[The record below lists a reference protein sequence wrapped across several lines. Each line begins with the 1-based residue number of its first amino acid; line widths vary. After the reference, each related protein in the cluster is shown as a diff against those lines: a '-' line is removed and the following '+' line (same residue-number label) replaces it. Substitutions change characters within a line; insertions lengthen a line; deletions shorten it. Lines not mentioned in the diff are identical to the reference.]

1 MESFVSAR
9 ARSHYILFC
18 IATFLAFLTMST
30 LAYLA
35 VVLHSLNYSTEKIG
49 FVLSSPFV
57 PTIIGTLVVGR
68 LMQNFRAIK
77 IAITGL
83 LICSCCFLAMQAG
96 VEQPYLLTFLRGTL
110 GLGFGLFFSSA
121 MLFTRSLLQ
130 GPNVPYYFGI
140 YASMLPLPNIIGPTI
155 MELYY
160 DKIGI
165 EGLFLTLG
173 IPLLLGLLLLVWIA
187 RHDDPAAAME
197 THSDSQTSYLD
208 VFKKKS
214 NYLPMSG
221 VIVVGFL
228 WGFIASF
235 LALYLS
241 KNHIPMIYYFMP
253 ATGAL
258 FLSRLF
264 LVKHII
270 RYPIATG
277 VGFGFACMTLGNL
290 FLFFPSSLSVILAGG
305 IFGLG
310 YSFAFPLLSTWF
322 SDQYPIHERAKPTAI
337 FNACFQFGICLI
349 PLISGYIIANFS
361 TTTVLIGLVGV
372 AAVFTGLMFL
382 NRSAGKLGVE

>member
-35 VVLHSLNYSTEKIG
+35 VVLDNLNYSTEKIG

-57 PTIIGTLVVGR
+57 PTIVGTLVVGR

-83 LICSCCFLAMQAG
+83 LICSTCFLAMQVG
-96 VEQPYLLTFLRGTL
+96 VEQPFFLTFLRGTL

-121 MLFTRSLLQ
+121 MMFARSLLQ

-140 YASMLPLPNIIGPTI
+140 YVSMLPLPNIIGPSM

-165 EGLFLTLG
+165 EGLFLALG
-173 IPLLLGLLLLVWIA
+173 VPLVLGLFLLIWIA
-187 RHDDPAAAME
+187 RHGDPESVENNLPA
-197 THSDSQTSYLD
+197 SQISYLD
-208 VFKKKS
+208 VFKKRS

-241 KNHIPMIYYFMP
+241 NNHISMIYYFMP

-264 LVKHII
+264 LVKRII

-277 VGFGFACMTLGNL
+277 VGFGFACMTLGNF
-290 FLFFPSSLSVILAGG
+290 FLFIPSIPTVILAGG

-322 SDQYPIHERAKPTAI
+322 SDHYPIHERAKPTAI

-361 TTTVLIGLVGV
+361 TTTVLIGLVGM
-372 AAVFTGLMFL
+372 AAIFAGLMFL

>member
-1 MESFVSAR
+1 
-9 ARSHYILFC
+9 
-18 IATFLAFLTMST
+18 MST

-35 VVLHSLNYSTEKIG
+35 VVLDNLHYSTERIG
-49 FVLSSPFV
+49 FVLSSPFL
-57 PTIIGTLVVGR
+57 PTIFGTLIVGR
-68 LMQNFRAIK
+68 LMQSFSAIH

-83 LICSCCFLAMQAG
+83 LLCSTCFLFMQYG
-96 VEQPYLLTFLRGTL
+96 VHQPLVLTALRGTL

-121 MLFTRSLLQ
+121 MLFARSLLK
-130 GPNVPYYFGI
+130 GPNVPYFFGI
-140 YASMLPLPNIIGPTI
+140 YVSMLPLPNIIGPSI
-155 MELYY
+155 MEIYY
-160 DKIGI
+160 DRIGI
-165 EGLFLTLG
+165 DGLFLVLG
-173 IPLLLGLLLLVWIA
+173 IPLITGLLMLIWIA
-187 RHDDPAAAME
+187 RHEDKNPSLGTPAQS
-197 THSDSQTSYLD
+197 TISYLA
-208 VFKKKS
+208 VFKTKR

-241 KNHIPMIYYFMP
+241 NNHIPMIYYFLP
-253 ATGAL
+253 ATGTL

-264 LVKHII
+264 LMKWII

-277 VGFGFACMTLGNL
+277 VGFGFIAMGLANFLL
-290 FLFFPSSLSVILAGG
+290 FYPSIPIVIIAGG

-322 SDQYPIHERAKPTAI
+322 SDYYPLHERAKPTAI

-361 TTTVLIGLVGV
+361 TTTVLTCLVSV
-372 AAVFTGLMFL
+372 SAVFAALMLL
-382 NRSAGKLGVE
+382 NHNAGKISAQ